1 MPRSRPGD
9 AREPVDVAVDRAA
22 DHASIDRLTD
32 ELLPAL
38 IAKLGATGLGE
49 LEVREGGWRVR
60 LRRPAG
66 DGVVNPSPARERK
79 AGDRGGGERS
89 EGAPDRAGER
99 APRTLHRPLEAKTA
113 RTDSRAVATSPAVG
127 IYRSRPEEHM
137 GFRFQHNIV
146 HWTQGPLMQ
155 GGGNQVEF
163 TRNLYAGIG
172 QTAFRVGDQ
181 TWEQWRALGQDEGSI
196 FADPGFTDPAHDNF
210 TLNPTPPLQQIGF
223 QPFDPSTAGPRQAD

>member
-1 MPRSRPGD
+1 VPRSRPGD
-9 AREPVDVAVDRAA
+9 AREPVDVVVDRAA

-60 LRRPAG
+60 LRRPSG

-127 IYRSRPEEHM
+127 IYRSRPDLSAGTRVRAGDRLGAVDMLGVAQEVVAPVDGILGTSLVES
-137 GFRFQHNIV
+137 GDAVEYGQEIV
-146 HWTQGPLMQ
+146 VIQLTTVPGSTNGTGPDAR
-155 GGGNQVEF
+155 GRG
-163 TRNLYAGIG
+163 
-172 QTAFRVGDQ
+172 TA
-181 TWEQWRALGQDEGSI
+181 
-196 FADPGFTDPAHDNF
+196 
-210 TLNPTPPLQQIGF
+210 
-223 QPFDPSTAGPRQAD
+223 